1 MLCWAIRRCAPPGSC
16 RQISQTTRTARANYS
31 AGPVRGAAVEGAKG
45 KYTIGTKIKEKRNA
59 NVDSA
64 SNPLEQLVR
73 SYRVSQTPIAARFEN
88 GPAYTTK
95 LKAKKALEHEGKD
108 VLNKQRKARIGL
120 RLYDTLTA
128 QQLAEMFPALNNFD
142 IRHELPAQE
151 HDTIAQA
158 QELAKNDSSW
168 ELHTQT
174 RHSQS
179 GRKEVNAAL
188 GKRLHKVYR
197 FDSWTL
203 ATKHFWKR
211 INEYFEQQDVSNA
224 YHP

>member
-1 MLCWAIRRCAPPGSC
+1 MLCWALRRCVPPGSC

-31 AGPVRGAAVEGAKG
+31 ASPVRGAAVEGAKG
-45 KYTIGTKIKEKRNA
+45 KYATGMKIRETDNA
-59 NVDSA
+59 NVRPTL
-64 SNPLEQLVR
+64 NPLEELVR
-73 SYRVSQTPIAARFEN
+73 RYRVSQTPIAVRFEN
-88 GPAYTTK
+88 GPANTTK

-108 VLNKQRKARIGL
+108 ALNKQRKARIGL
-120 RLYDTLTA
+120 RLYDTLA
-128 QQLAEMFPALNNFD
+128 ASQLAEMFPALNNFD
-142 IRHELPAQE
+142 IRHELQAQE

-158 QELAKNDSSW
+158 QDLAKNDSPW

-174 RHSQS
+174 RHSLS

-211 INEYFEQQDVSNA
+211 INECFEQQDVSDF
-224 YHP
+224 